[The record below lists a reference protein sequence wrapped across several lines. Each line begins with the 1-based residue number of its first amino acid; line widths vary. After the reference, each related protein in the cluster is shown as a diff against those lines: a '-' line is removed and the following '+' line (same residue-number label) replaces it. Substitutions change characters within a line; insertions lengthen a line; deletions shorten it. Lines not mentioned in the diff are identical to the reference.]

1 MGTQLIRLI
10 LNAVQSADRKAG
22 LVWGG
27 SGLAQSLASAVDFG
41 LWVICSTSGNTVSWL
56 ISNMLIRDT
65 MSLSETCE
73 ETTEHTIIDQ
83 LAYDTFI

>member
-1 MGTQLIRLI
+1 MQYRVRTEKQVCVGREWLT
-10 LNAVQSADRKAG
+10 
-22 LVWGG
+22 
-27 SGLAQSLASAVDFG
+27 QSLAAAVDFD

-73 ETTEHTIIDQ
+73 ETTEQTIIDQ
-83 LAYDTFI
+83 LAYFIFYQV

>member
-1 MGTQLIRLI
+1 M
-10 LNAVQSADRKAG
+10 S
-22 LVWGG
+22 
-27 SGLAQSLASAVDFG
+27 QSLASAVDFD

-73 ETTEHTIIDQ
+73 ETTEHKIIDQ
-83 LAYDTFI
+83 LAYFIFYLLSSMTFFNCSAKILRLTVKLKIVHLK